1 MNKQIIEHLFEFW
14 EQIGK
19 HGNFLTKE
27 NGFSFTKPTN
37 GSWPN
42 KVFDLTMEKLDIH
55 ALCEKIISE
64 KLPNSIAVPE
74 NEAIK
79 DLLWSKGLRAT
90 SKIKAMALD
99 TSEFNFVPIDASE
112 FIRVRSRLEA
122 ELFAQAATESFGY
135 PVCPSTISA
144 LINKPSFTLFL
155 GKHEN
160 AFPSCGMVYLD
171 KNGVSGIHMIGTKAG
186 YRGLGIGKK
195 MTQFLIHQAIKNQS
209 RKVYLVASQAG
220 ERIYT
225 KMGFT
230 THGVLESYSLPLNL

>member
-1 MNKQIIEHLFEFW
+1 MNKQIINHLFEFW

-27 NGFSFTKPTN
+27 NGFSFTNPSDN
-37 GSWPN
+37 SWPS
-42 KVFDLTMEKLDIH
+42 
-55 ALCEKIISE
+55 KIFHFNISE
-64 KLPNSIAVPE
+64 LELSELQKKIRLQELPNSLAIHEDNVIK
-74 NEAIK
+74 NE
-79 DLLWSKGLRAT
+79 LVRNGFCPT
-90 SKIKAMALD
+90 SQVKAMALD

-122 ELFAQAATESFGY
+122 ELFAQVATESFGY
-135 PVCPSTISA
+135 PVGPSTIRA
-144 LINKPSFTLFL
+144 LINKPSFALFL

-171 KNGVSGIHMIGTKAG
+171 QNGVSGIHMIGTKAG
-186 YRGLGIGKK
+186 YRGLGLGKK

>member
-1 MNKQIIEHLFEFW
+1 MNKQIIDHLFEFW

-27 NGFSFTKPTN
+27 NGFSFAKPTN

-55 ALCEKIISE
+55 ALCEEIISE
-64 KLPNSIAVPE
+64 ELPNSIAVPE

-79 DLLWSKGLRAT
+79 DLLRSKGLRAT
-90 SKIKAMALD
+90 SKIKAMTLD
-99 TSEFNFVPIDASE
+99 TTNIFFGNIDASE
-112 FIRVRSRLEA
+112 FIKVGSPTEA
-122 ELFAQAATESFGY
+122 ELFAQVATESFGY
-135 PVCPSTISA
+135 PVDPSTIGA
-144 LINKPSFTLFL
+144 LVDKPGFQIFL
-155 GKHEN
+155 GNHEN

-171 KNGVSGIHMIGTKAG
+171 QNGVSGIHMIGTKAG
-186 YRGLGIGKK
+186 YRGLGLGKK
-195 MTQFLIHQAIKNQS
+195 MTQFLVNQS
-209 RKVYLVASQAG
+209 IENQSKEVYLVASQAG

-230 THGVLESYSLPLNL
+230 THGVLESYSLSLH

>member
-1 MNKQIIEHLFEFW
+1 MNKQIINHLFEFW

-27 NGFSFTKPTN
+27 NGFSFTNPSDN
-37 GSWPN
+37 SWPS
-42 KVFDLTMEKLDIH
+42 
-55 ALCEKIISE
+55 KIFHFNISE
-64 KLPNSIAVPE
+64 LELSELQKKIRLQELPNSLAIHEDNVIK
-74 NEAIK
+74 NE
-79 DLLWSKGLRAT
+79 LVRNGFCPT
-90 SKIKAMALD
+90 SQVKAMALD
-99 TSEFNFVPIDASE
+99 TSEFNFNPTDASE
-112 FIRVRSRLEA
+112 FIRVSSRLEA
-122 ELFAQAATESFGY
+122 ELFAQVAAASFGY
-135 PVCPSTISA
+135 PVSPSTISA
-144 LINKPSFTLFL
+144 LINKPSFKLYL

-160 AFPSCGMVYLD
+160 AFPSCGIVYLD

-186 YRGLGIGKK
+186 YRGLGLGKK

-230 THGVLESYSLPLNL
+230 THGVLESYSLSLH